1 MLFRSEMFK
10 WAWSV
15 DDGPQL
21 LGQDWTTWHF
31 FEPRGTA
38 NKVMAWWRR
47 VRNKKAVATA
57 ADFTVKASALN
68 PADPD
73 HPFVTLQSP
82 PILLETT
89 KSYGESSTMLSIASL
104 AITVLLVGLGL
115 LAGAQEKLQSMDWV
129 SGLVAIVLLG
139 FGADVLKRAILKP

>member
-1 MLFRSEMFK
+1 M
-10 WAWSV
+10 
-15 DDGPQL
+15 
-21 LGQDWTTWHF
+21 
-31 FEPRGTA
+31 
-38 NKVMAWWRR
+38 
-47 VRNKKAVATA
+47 ATA
-57 ADFTVKASALN
+57 ADFTVKAAALN

-82 PILLETT
+82 PIRLEMT

-139 FGADVLKRAILKP
+139 FGADVLKRAILKL

>member
-1 MLFRSEMFK
+1 M
-10 WAWSV
+10 
-15 DDGPQL
+15 P
-21 LGQDWTTWHF
+21 THCH
-31 FEPRGTA
+31 
-38 NKVMAWWRR
+38 
-47 VRNKKAVATA
+47 
-57 ADFTVKASALN
+57 VKASALN

-73 HPFVTLQSP
+73 HPFVKLERR
-82 PILLETT
+82 PIRLEMT